1 MKLKK
6 EVKYGFA
13 FIVLVALYI
22 CFIFINNLTQ
32 IKGHKP
38 TINAPSTVLE
48 VSVKDKESALLEG
61 ITAQDDEDGSLTDE
75 IFIESISAFDD
86 NQQRTVTYAVFDSD
100 DHLLRTT
107 RQIKYTDYTAPVI
120 NIKKAL
126 YTYYY
131 LGTSE
136 GYKDYVS
143 ASSSVDGDISSVVT
157 VDKVYIK
164 DDISYIDY
172 SVTDSCGT
180 KSTLTLKGD
189 ILSKTPNIE
198 ITLKNYL
205 KRVKVGTTITEIA
218 PLSNIKDIELM
229 GMKNNTLKSAVE
241 ITNDYNPNEP
251 GMYEFVY
258 RISKSNGDYGIT
270 KLVVIVEE

>member
-48 VSVKDKESALLEG
+48 VSVKDKESALLKG
-61 ITAQDDEDGSLTDE
+61 VTAQDEEDGSLTDE

-100 DHLLRTT
+100 DHLVRTT

-126 YTYYY
+126 CYY
-131 LGTSE
+131 LVTSSND
-136 GYKDYVS
+136 YKANIS
-143 ASSSVDGDISSVVT
+143 AFSTLDGDLSHLIN
-157 VDKVYIK
+157 
-164 DDISYIDY
+164 IDNEFFDEKENHCLIF
-172 SVTDSCGT
+172 SVTDSAGT
-180 KSTLTLKGD
+180 KTSIKLKVNELNNDPTID
-189 ILSKTPNIE
+189 ISLNT
-198 ITLKNYL
+198 YL
-205 KRVKVGTTITEIA
+205 KRVKKGTTITEIA
-218 PLSNIKDIELM
+218 PRSNIKNIEVM
-229 GMKNNTLKSAVE
+229 GIKDNNLKNVVE
-241 ITNDYNPNEP
+241 ITNDYNPNEE
-251 GMYEFVY
+251 GIYEFVY
-258 RISKSNGDYGIT
+258 RVSNNTGDFGVT